1 MGTILLIICL
11 LFLQRFGENVGQ
23 VMDPNHAS
31 MLKSAATPGQP
42 SGLCDLPWTDFHF
55 RHILHGSVGGLSGPL
70 QQVQARNQQLPV
82 SAQVFFIEIM
92 LLTLSRFSH
101 CIFFGPYAL
110 TANVLLAGPTQAGN
124 NLTLK
129 GWPLTVS
136 SAL

>member
-42 SGLCDLPWTDFHF
+42 SGYAYLTW
-55 RHILHGSVGGLSGPL
+55 
-70 QQVQARNQQLPV
+70 
-82 SAQVFFIEIM
+82 
-92 LLTLSRFSH
+92 LTLSRFSH